1 MRTNDND
8 SKRVLAANVVLDGGK
23 TYRPATTTYL
33 NMGVDVGTPSVRTG
47 LTEDST
53 SRSIRGAAAGDSTA
67 TIRVFVKPMILWLWI
82 GGLIM
87 AIGTLLA
94 AFPGTRRRRAI
105 DPVSAPVAEPE
116 RIAQPEPDV
125 DDETVPV

>member
-1 MRTNDND
+1 M
-8 SKRVLAANVVLDGGK
+8 
-23 TYRPATTTYL
+23 YRPATTTYL
-33 NMGVDVGTPSVRTG
+33 NRGEDVGTPSVRTG
-47 LTEDST
+47 LTEDIYLT
-53 SRSIRGAAAGDSTA
+53 LDEGAAAGDTSA

-105 DPVSAPVAEPE
+105 DPVSAPLADADEAP
-116 RIAQPEPDV
+116 RPDLPQPDAVE
-125 DDETVPV
+125 VPV

>member
-1 MRTNDND
+1 M
-8 SKRVLAANVVLDGGK
+8 
-23 TYRPATTTYL
+23 
-33 NMGVDVGTPSVRTG
+33 RTG
-47 LTEDST
+47 LTEDIYLT
-53 SRSIRGAAAGDSTA
+53 LDPGAVAGDSTA

-105 DPVSAPVAEPE
+105 DPVSAPSAEPDRE
-116 RIAQPEPDV
+116 PAPSPAPDV
-125 DDETVPV
+125 DGETVPV

>member
-1 MRTNDND
+1 M
-8 SKRVLAANVVLDGGK
+8 
-23 TYRPATTTYL
+23 YRPATTTYL
-33 NMGVDVGTPSVRTG
+33 NRGEDVGTPSVRTG
-47 LTEDST
+47 LTEDIYLT
-53 SRSIRGAAAGDSTA
+53 LDAGAAAGDTSA

-105 DPVSAPVAEPE
+105 DPVSAPLA
-116 RIAQPEPDV
+116 DV
-125 DDETVPV
+125 DEPPRPDLPQPDAVEVPV